1 MAEVYDNIIHL
12 LKEHEVAYREYDHA
26 PILSYEDA
34 EREKAR
40 HDWEGT
46 ESKNVFL
53 RGADGHYYVFATVQG
68 QRVDFSGLKAL
79 LGTKLSL
86 ASGDEVKEVSGCVP
100 GCVAPF
106 GFASD
111 ITIVVDPG
119 LFKQDAYLFSP
130 GVTTKTVCLEPAELT
145 RVFSALPNRVLTWPG
160 RS

>member
-1 MAEVYDNIIHL
+1 MAEVYDNIIQL
-12 LKEHEVAYREYDHA
+12 LKEHGVAYQEYDHA

-40 HDWEGT
+40 HGWEGT

-53 RGADGHYYVFATVQG
+53 KGADGRYYVFATVQG

-86 ASGDEVKEVSGCVP
+86 ASGDEVKEFSGCVP

-106 GFASD
+106 GFTPD
-111 ITIVVDPG
+111 ITVVVDPM
-119 LFKQDAYLFSP
+119 LFRQDAYLFSP
-130 GVTTKTVCLEPAELT
+130 GVTTKTVRLKPTELK
-145 RVFSALPNRVLTWPG
+145 RVFSTLPNRVLAWPEK
-160 RS
+160 S